1 MCTAQERKAL
11 SPSSVINDL
20 NVIND
25 VKPGPVLSGG
35 LAFIPTW
42 DSGQPTL
49 VSIVAPVLIVPLG
62 NNVVF
67 ESRASFEGDF
77 QRRNGN
83 AGDFTGAIDKT
94 LDYMQVD
101 YIGNR
106 YVTFSA
112 GRFLTPF
119 NLFNERFYPNWI
131 RDTQTD

>member
-25 VKPGPVLSGG
+25 VKPGPALSGG
-35 LAFIPTW
+35 LAFIPSW

-62 NNVVF
+62 KNVV
-67 ESRASFEGDF
+67 FEGDF

-83 AGDFTGAIDKT
+83 AVDFTGAIDKT
-94 LDYMQVD
+94 LDAMGGSARSVLRR
-101 YIGNR
+101 GN
-106 YVTFSA
+106 
-112 GRFLTPF
+112 L
-119 NLFNERFYPNWI
+119 
-131 RDTQTD
+131 